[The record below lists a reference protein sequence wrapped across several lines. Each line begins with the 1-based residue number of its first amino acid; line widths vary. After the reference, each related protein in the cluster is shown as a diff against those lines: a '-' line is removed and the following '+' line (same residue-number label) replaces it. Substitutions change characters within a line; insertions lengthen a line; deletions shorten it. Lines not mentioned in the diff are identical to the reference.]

1 MLQNKTVKYFV
12 CLINQS
18 KLDRVLRRW
27 VVCVSLPIFFSFQTK
42 AQVSTGKISG
52 KVTDATT
59 GTGIYG
65 TSIAAKGTKYGTT
78 SQNDGSFVLT
88 LPSGT
93 YTIVISMT
101 GYAKQEISGVE
112 VKKGEIYVLP
122 IVLQSAAT
130 TIDTVVVKAQPARR
144 ATQAALYN
152 LQRRQAAASDGI
164 SIEAIVKSP
173 DDNAG
178 KISKRITGVSVQDNR
193 FVVVRGLA
201 EQYNQTILNGVPLT
215 STETD
220 RNAFSLDLIPAVVIE
235 NILVNKTATPDMP
248 GNFAGGLVQVFTKDF
263 PTENFISVS
272 LQGSY
277 SDQTLGKDFYSDKRG
292 NLEWL
297 GFTGS
302 GRSLPKGF
310 PTPLSRVPLVYQNTQ
325 EKIRYLSM
333 LPNNLSPVNSGASKP
348 NYNVQVGFGQSMRF
362 ENKSQFGI
370 VMALTQRKSELI
382 ENEVTQRLPVGP
394 GVGGVGDFLYLNYYS
409 DNIRYNYESGL
420 GGALNLA
427 YRFGTNRISLSN
439 LYSNIFRN
447 TYLNRPYANIESFA
461 VLGIGPGTRVAG
473 TTYFVDQRQI
483 LSNILSGEHRTG
495 RNNETRLDW
504 NVNTAI
510 YDTKNPDTRNFLY
523 KQVDSTGYLKGNN
536 NLGLA
541 QAMSSQSRIWSNSRD
556 VIYGGAFNT
565 SSVFNLFGIKQTFKG
580 GLLFQTRKRKATGI
594 LIPYYAP
601 EGVLDSLL
609 AISNIYPGG
618 PLEYTTSFAS
628 IAGQVGNYNAGSSLW
643 AAYESLENNIGK
655 KLRIIWGI
663 RMENYHQYVNV
674 FNPYYFN
681 NFDEPDLLPGAFT
694 SRTSFNFLPSVNV
707 VYNFL
712 DNLTGRA
719 AYSAT
724 AIRPE
729 LKDLAPF
736 ISYDFKTLQVTQGN
750 SELRSTHVDNLDL
763 KIEYYPSPGE
773 ILSLAAYHKKITDPI
788 EKVSGVDNDP
798 GVRPVNTGE
807 AIVDGIETEVRKR
820 LNFFGSLKWLS
831 NVTVF
836 GNASL
841 IKSKVKKGPV
851 NNFFIR
857 EVTEHEL
864 SGQPG
869 YILNAGISILLFR
882 KSMECT
888 FSYNKTSDFIY
899 QLGTFNEA
907 TLSNGNKTPT
917 TPHFYLRGRDIG
929 DLVISQNVL
938 KGKGKLKFNI
948 SNLFNARYI
957 VYQDLNGNGKFD
969 EPVRIDKTGNVV
981 DYRIIGGV
989 DNTPSSIMPQRSY
1002 SLAFS
1007 YTFNTK

>member
-1 MLQNKTVKYFV
+1 MVRSLYIALLVFFV
-12 CLINQS
+12 Q
-18 KLDRVLRRW
+18 
-27 VVCVSLPIFFSFQTK
+27 
-42 AQVSTGKISG
+42 QVQGQVATGKISG

-59 GTGIYG
+59 GTAIYG

-78 SQNDGSFVLT
+78 SQNDGSYVLT
-88 LPSGT
+88 LPVGT
-93 YTIVISMT
+93 YTIVVSMT
-101 GYAKQEISGVE
+101 GYGKQELSGVE
-112 VKKGEIYVLP
+112 VKKGEIVSLP
-122 IVLQSAAT
+122 IVLQTTAT
-130 TIDTVVVKAQPARR
+130 SIDTVVVRAQPARR

-164 SIEAIVKSP
+164 SVEAIVKSP

-201 EQYNQTILNGVPLT
+201 EQYNQTILNGVPMT

-220 RNAFSLDLIPAVVIE
+220 KNAFSLDLIPSVVIE

-263 PTENFISVS
+263 PTENFVSVS
-272 LQGSY
+272 LQGSFY
-277 SDQTLGKDFYSDKRG
+277 DQTIGKGFYSDRRG
-292 NLEWL
+292 NLDWL
-297 GFTGS
+297 GFPGKT
-302 GRSLPKGF
+302 RNLPHDF
-310 PTPLSRVPLVYQNTQ
+310 PTPLSRIPLVYQNTQ

-333 LPNNLSPVNSGASKP
+333 LPNNLTPINNGESKP
-348 NYNVQVGFGQSMRF
+348 NYSVQLGAGKSFRF
-362 ENKSQFGI
+362 ADQSQFGL
-370 VMALTQRKSELI
+370 VMAITQKKTELI

-394 GVGGVGDFLYLNYYS
+394 GVGGVGDFIYLNYYS
-409 DNIRYNYESGL
+409 DNIRYNYESSL

-427 YRFGTNRISLSN
+427 YRFGTNRITLSN

-461 VLGIGPGTRVAG
+461 VLGISPGTRVAG

-495 RNNETRLDW
+495 RNNETRIDW

-510 YDTKNPDTRNFLY
+510 YDTRNPDTRNFLY
-523 KQVDSTGYLKGNN
+523 KKVDSTGYLRGNN

-556 VIYGGAFNT
+556 FISGAAFNT
-565 SSVFNLFGIKQTFKG
+565 STIFKIGDIKQTFKG
-580 GLLFQTRKRKATGI
+580 GMLFQTRKRKATGI

-601 EGVLDSLL
+601 EGMLDSLL
-609 AISNIYPGG
+609 SVSNIFPGG

-643 AAYESLENNIGK
+643 SAYESLENNIGK
-655 KLRIIWGI
+655 RLRIIWGL

-674 FNPYYFN
+674 FNPYYFD
-681 NFDEPDLLPGAFT
+681 NFNEPDLLLGAFT
-694 SRTSFNFLPSVNV
+694 SRNSFNFLPSVNV

-724 AIRPE
+724 VIRPE

-750 SELRSTHVDNLDL
+750 AELRSTNVDNLDIKL
-763 KIEYYPSPGE
+763 EYYPSPGE
-773 ILSLAAYHKKITDPI
+773 IISLAAYHKKIIDPI

-807 AIVDGIETEVRKR
+807 AKVDGIETEIRKK
-820 LNFFGSLKWLS
+820 LNFIPGFKWLG
-831 NVTVF
+831 NVTLF

-841 IKSKVKKGPV
+841 IKSRVKKGPV

-864 SGQPG
+864 SGQPE
-869 YILNAGISILLFR
+869 YIINAGISILAFR
-882 KSMECT
+882 KSFEVT
-888 FSYNKTSDFIY
+888 FSYNRTSDFIY

-917 TPHFYLRGRDIG
+917 TPHFYLKGRDIG
-929 DLVISQNVL
+929 DLVITQNIL
-938 KGKGKLKFNI
+938 KGKGKLKLNV

-957 VYQDLNGNGKFD
+957 IYQDLNGNGKFD
-969 EPVRIDKTGNVV
+969 EPVQIDKTGNVV

-989 DNTPSSIMPQRSY
+989 DNTPSSITPQRSY

-1007 YTFNTK
+1007 YTFNMK